1 MSARAAWRL
10 ESLSFS
16 QVHRYTAGEA
26 DWFAAGLPIE
36 GKLASVPRAQ
46 DVARRDVPTCGLSDQ
61 VGAVHER
68 VRAAGWDQCIV
79 VNDQRVVLG
88 RLCATELG
96 ADNTVRVETIMESGP
111 TTIRPDTMLE
121 PLTKRMQQP
130 RVESIVVSTSD
141 GQLVGVLYR
150 VDAEQAVAG
159 VQAATEAGGSE
170 QT

>member
-10 ESLSFS
+10 ETLGFT
-16 QVHRYTAGEA
+16 QVYRFTPGEA
-26 DWFAAGLPIE
+26 DWFASGLPIE

-61 VGAVHER
+61 VGAVRER
-68 VRAAGWDQCIV
+68 VTAAGWDQCIV
-79 VNDQRVVLG
+79 VNEKRVVLG
-88 RLCATELG
+88 RLRQKELSGDAAIRVG
-96 ADNTVRVETIMESGP
+96 AVMESGP

-121 PLTKRMQQP
+121 GITQRMRQR

-150 VDAEQAVAG
+150 VDAERRVAE
-159 VQAATEAGGSE
+159 VQAAP
-170 QT
+170 

>member
-10 ESLSFS
+10 ETLGFS

-26 DWFAAGLPIE
+26 DWFAAGLPME
-36 GKLASVPRAQ
+36 GQQLSVPRAQ

-61 VGAVHER
+61 VGAVRER

-79 VNDQRVVLG
+79 VNQQHVVLG
-88 RLCATELG
+88 RLRQKELG
-96 ADNTVRVETIMESGP
+96 ADAAASVETVMESGP
-111 TTIRPDTMLE
+111 TTIRPDTMLDGI
-121 PLTKRMQQP
+121 TKRMAER

-150 VDAEQAVAG
+150 VDAEQVVAG
-159 VQAATEAGGSE
+159 AQAAS
-170 QT
+170 

>member
-10 ESLSFS
+10 ETLGFT
-16 QVHRYTAGEA
+16 QVYRFTPGEA
-26 DWFAAGLPIE
+26 DWFASGLPIE

-46 DVARRDVPTCGLSDQ
+46 HVARRDVPTCGLSDQ
-61 VGAVHER
+61 VGAVRER

-79 VNDQRVVLG
+79 VNQQRVVLG
-88 RLCATELG
+88 RLRQKELG
-96 ADNTVRVETIMESGP
+96 GDGTARVETVMESGP

-121 PLTKRMQQP
+121 GIAKRMGER

-150 VDAEQAVAG
+150 SDAEQAVAG
-159 VQAATEAGGSE
+159 VQAATKAERSE
-170 QT
+170 